1 MSWKV
6 QGNVLISC
14 NCEWGCPCNFN
25 ARPSHGHCEGGW
37 LWSIDKGQLDNVDVS
52 GLCVALYADWPGAIH
67 EGGGVAVSYIDERAN
82 EKQREALTGLV
93 RGEIGGPWKLF
104 SGTYTLKGPEP
115 ARFDLQLSSYDT
127 KFKIGDAVELELKLM
142 TNPVTGADLHPEV
155 VLPEGLV
162 LKRGHLAASK
172 VFRVRDDIN
181 YDHSGKYAA
190 FGAFEYST

>member
-1 MSWKV
+1 MNIE
-6 QGNVLISC
+6 GNVLISC

-37 LWSIDKGQLDNVDVS
+37 LWAIEKGKLDDVDVS

-67 EGGGVAVSYIDERAN
+67 EGGGIAVSYMDERAN
-82 EKQREALTGLV
+82 EKQRAELTRLV

-115 ARFDLQLSSYDT
+115 AHFDLQLASYET
-127 KFKIGDAVELELKLM
+127 RYKIGDAVELEFKKM
-142 TNPVTGADLHPEV
+142 TNPVTGADLHPEM

-162 LKRGHLAASK
+162 LKRGQLAASK
-172 VFRVRDDIN
+172 VFRVRDGIQ

-190 FGAFEYST
+190 FGAFAYAL